1 MFFIDLSTILP
12 ISLFVT
18 VELVKL
24 AQSYFIDFDKLM
36 YSDSKERGVLAK
48 NTVLN
53 EELGQI

>member
-1 MFFIDLSTILP
+1 MFFIDFNTIIP
-12 ISLFVT
+12 ISLIVS
-18 VELVKL
+18 VEIVKL

-36 YSDSKERGVLAK
+36 YSPQKERAVLAK